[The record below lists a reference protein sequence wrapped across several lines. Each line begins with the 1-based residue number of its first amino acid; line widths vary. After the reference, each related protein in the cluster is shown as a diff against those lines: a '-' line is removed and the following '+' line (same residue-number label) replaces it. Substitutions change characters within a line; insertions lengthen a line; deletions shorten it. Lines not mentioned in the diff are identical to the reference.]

1 METFSRLAYESVTT
15 AHESSIELHIH
26 TFACPLC
33 PDFIKVEDCLS
44 DGKYCAYFPKKND
57 YWIEDMDSE
66 DYSQAQGDL
75 EYADFTGRQQ
85 LLATLKEKCLHQLIR
100 RDVQDLDE
108 DAEMIYFVEIEKR
121 LKQCFING
129 HRTQSYGQ
137 ECLFSTPIYFD
148 SYAKEIDQCVEE
160 SFSTPGDYESENSIF
175 F

>member
-1 METFSRLAYESVTT
+1 VYVKSELSIENDDNKLEIGLFISSSVDVEPSVMETFSRLAYESVTT

-75 EYADFTGRQQ
+75 EYADFTGR
-85 LLATLKEKCLHQLIR
+85 
-100 RDVQDLDE
+100 
-108 DAEMIYFVEIEKR
+108 
-121 LKQCFING
+121 
-129 HRTQSYGQ
+129 
-137 ECLFSTPIYFD
+137 
-148 SYAKEIDQCVEE
+148 
-160 SFSTPGDYESENSIF
+160 
-175 F
+175 